1 MPLVGFRPTKAR
13 LVVENARSSVLV
25 LKVALDDDPVVLAT
39 GGTLAELGGVL
50 RIREANGDSPRNG
63 NGTTRGGRPKIGSL
77 THVPASSD
85 IASGGPAKFQVEV
98 TMAADKFAHLM
109 RAANAGRMPTR
120 FMLDVGGGG
129 GEGIGYRMRGG
140 VREKLWDNAAF
151 RVLPVTHFVM
161 ILPFDVATENPA
173 AAPASAAAVAADAAW
188 TTNSQITDMMDDML
202 TFQSDT
208 RNTMFGL
215 VCVLG
220 VVALAALVLGVATL
234 FR

>member
-25 LKVALDDDPVVLAT
+25 LKVALDDDIVALVT
-39 GGTLAELGGVL
+39 GGTLADLGGVL

-85 IASGGPAKFQVEV
+85 GASGGAAKFQLEV

-120 FMLDVGGGG
+120 FMVDVGGDGTEGIAYRVRGG
-129 GEGIGYRMRGG
+129 G
-140 VREKLWDNAAF
+140 REKLWDNAAF

-161 ILPFDVATENPA
+161 ILPLDVAGDAPATAPVTA
-173 AAPASAAAVAADAAW
+173 AAAADAAW
-188 TTNSQITDMMDDML
+188 ATNAQITDMMDDML

-215 VCVLG
+215 LCVLG
-220 VVALAALVLGVATL
+220 ILALAALVLGVATL
-234 FR
+234 FH